1 MTAPGYPKFD
11 PQTDPSGAG
20 ETAYRPLVILL
31 SLAGSTGS
39 LGSTY
44 SSLFPLPLVSRI
56 NGVQP
61 CEATSSPVSS
71 YFSVSSQPTTCPPP
85 LVHSVLLPSSANI
98 R

>member
-20 ETAYRPLVILL
+20 ETAYKPLVILL
-31 SLAGSTGS
+31 SLVGSTGS

-61 CEATSSPVSS
+61 CEAISSPVSA
-71 YFSVSSQPTTCPPP
+71 YFLVSNQPTTCPPP
-85 LVHSVLLPSSANI
+85 LVQSVLFSSSANI
-98 R
+98 K